1 MLENI
6 SKIGAVGDGSD
17 YSRID
22 DVGTDSGAPVEA
34 PATEVAPELS
44 PEADELVTRSLPLGD
59 IDLDEVRRARAEAA
73 TGGLGSSSAASP
85 SSSGP
90 SAGPGAAS
98 APPHGPSGGGPGTGG
113 PGSGGPGTGGPSIP
127 PHGPGGG
134 GPGSPSAASPSSGG
148 PGAASGPAF
157 VPGPTVFDPLT
168 KFVKEGHFIYREQSA
183 RNCIMSAGSIL
194 KDNGLTPSVGNLLT
208 LYLARN
214 TEEFQTGNIKGTD
227 TTMGALDKGRLEGL
241 NAYIQSE
248 YKSNM
253 VRELGSIRR
262 SYGTVEV
269 EDFENIC
276 GRIEIVPKYNASG
289 EIERTK
295 GGYVKTQVDTSD
307 ELIKGIL
314 TGEATSELR
323 AIKDDKGKVVEWELS
338 NGHKL
343 TEDGRK
349 SIAAKII
356 GAHYDGSTALE
367 HKGDKLI
374 ESVAPWRE
382 GMQPHELKRFQ
393 MAFKGAVTEDG
404 LIRSRFDSL
413 MGDFWKIFET
423 AVRKGG

>member
-1 MLENI
+1 
-6 SKIGAVGDGSD
+6 
-17 YSRID
+17 
-22 DVGTDSGAPVEA
+22 
-34 PATEVAPELS
+34 
-44 PEADELVTRSLPLGD
+44 
-59 IDLDEVRRARAEAA
+59 
-73 TGGLGSSSAASP
+73 
-85 SSSGP
+85 
-90 SAGPGAAS
+90 
-98 APPHGPSGGGPGTGG
+98 
-113 PGSGGPGTGGPSIP
+113 
-127 PHGPGGG
+127 
-134 GPGSPSAASPSSGG
+134 
-148 PGAASGPAF
+148 
-157 VPGPTVFDPLT
+157 
-168 KFVKEGHFIYREQSA
+168 
-183 RNCIMSAGSIL
+183 
-194 KDNGLTPSVGNLLT
+194 
-208 LYLARN
+208 
-214 TEEFQTGNIKGTD
+214 
-227 TTMGALDKGRLEGL
+227 MGALDQGRLKGL

-314 TGEATSELR
+314 TGEETSELR

-374 ESVAPWRE
+374 ESVAPWAE
-382 GMQPHELKRFQ
+382 NMQPHELKRFQ
-393 MAFKGAVTEDG
+393 MAFKGTVTEDG
-404 LIRSRFDSL
+404 LVRSRFSSL
-413 MGDFWKIFET
+413 MGDFWKIFEI
-423 AVRKGG
+423 AIRKGG